1 MAAVISCI
9 SCPSET
15 VKTLTAACCASIYN
29 SFKRLNKM
37 CSRSYIWKCCDVLQ
51 IDWWIPPN
59 CSFVFYSCIHQQA
72 HTTVLSSLMEKLY
85 GTICYGNTVCN
96 KLFVFARSDFLPLTT
111 KAEKWNQLWWINH
124 DFIHIKEIFLPT
136 TKLPVRL
143 LKKKVIPQMLQ
154 RWHCSSSPSLCSQWM
169 TCWNFFHTTWFVF
182 VQRTHMQPGAN
193 CYMHMRVT

>member
-37 CSRSYIWKCCDVLQ
+37 CSRFYIWKCCDVLQ

-143 LKKKVIPQMLQ
+143 LKKKSDTPNATKVTLLFQSFFVFSMNDLLEFLPHYLV
-154 RWHCSSSPSLCSQWM
+154 RLCSAY
-169 TCWNFFHTTWFVF
+169 THATW
-182 VQRTHMQPGAN
+182 
-193 CYMHMRVT
+193 C